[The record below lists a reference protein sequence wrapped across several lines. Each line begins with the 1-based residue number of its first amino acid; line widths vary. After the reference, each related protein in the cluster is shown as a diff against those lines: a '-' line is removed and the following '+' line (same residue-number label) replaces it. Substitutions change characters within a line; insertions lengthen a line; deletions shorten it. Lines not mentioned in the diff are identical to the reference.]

1 MSAVRILLVDD
12 NRQVLDYVREFLSR
26 SDYKVV
32 GTVTDS
38 QVALEAVARLLP
50 DMIVLDISMPVL
62 DGIEVARRV
71 RDTQPRIKIIFLT
84 VDADPDTCRAAMQT
98 GACGYVLKP
107 CLATDLVPAIE
118 LAKNG
123 GRFVSP
129 GCE

>member
-12 NRQVLDYVREFLSR
+12 NRQVLNYVREFLSHG
-26 SDYKVV
+26 DYKVV
-32 GTVTDS
+32 GAVTDG
-38 QVALEAVARLLP
+38 QVALEAAARLLP
-50 DMIVLDISMPVL
+50 DVIVLDISMPVL
-62 DGIEVARRV
+62 DGIEVARRL
-71 RDTQPRIKIIFLT
+71 RKNQPRIKIIFLT
-84 VDADPDTCRAAMQT
+84 VDMDPDTCLAALQT

-107 CLATDLVPAIE
+107 RLATDLIPAIE